1 MYLTQT
7 NIIRN
12 LTKDEYFQLREMCF
26 FSNCLYNVALYN
38 IRRQYFQDKTYLKY
52 PKNEP
57 FCKQRVK
64 ESTSSV
70 AGGYIA
76 GCIAQKKKE

>member
-38 IRRQYFQDKTYLKY
+38 IRQQYFQDKTYL
-52 PKNEP
+52 
-57 FCKQRVK
+57 
-64 ESTSSV
+64 T
-70 AGGYIA
+70 
-76 GCIAQKKKE
+76 